1 MKTSDQVKRLLAD
14 VARTPGDQ
22 KIKVSAS
29 AIRELAQSDALNRA
43 AALAGIS
50 VLAFLAD
57 KTPMAIEERKHT
69 EFVID
74 AMQQANRG
82 DPESIRNA
90 VNSLTQIVGYYTE
103 NVG

>member
-1 MKTSDQVKRLLAD
+1 MKTSDQVKRLLDD

-29 AIRELAQSDALNRA
+29 ALRELAQSDALNRA

-57 KTPMAIEERKHT
+57 KTPMPIEERKHT

-90 VNSLTQIVGYYTE
+90 VSSLTQIVGYYTE